1 MSGPLVCVHNLNEV
15 IWCRCDQYIIK
26 RQACTFG
33 HHSKLP
39 IYFNILIINIL
50 IIDQKQISRNWTCN
64 IYGGIISNL
73 CTTYPLDHQSTCHEA
88 PPKKKP
94 YLVQTFDLPWS
105 SIWVDLS
112 IFQTEIFALRVQFL
126 SKLWT
131 GLHPHNQGSYV
142 ISIPYVFYN
151 LIRRICSRAVHHT
164 IYGYGSAVDGCLT
177 AYGCLHQHYHLRH
190 SKFWPPNRNMESE
203 NK

>member
-1 MSGPLVCVHNLNEV
+1 M
-15 IWCRCDQYIIK
+15 I
-26 RQACTFG
+26 
-33 HHSKLP
+33 
-39 IYFNILIINIL
+39 NILIINIL

-112 IFQTEIFALRVQFL
+112 IFQTEIFALRVQFCLNCGWTFVYIIRGPMSSVSHMYFTIWSGEYVVEL
-126 SKLWT
+126 ST
-131 GLHPHNQGSYV
+131 
-142 ISIPYVFYN
+142 IPYMAM
-151 LIRRICSRAVHHT
+151 AVQLMGVLQHMAVSINT
-164 IYGYGSAVDGCLT
+164 ITWDT
-177 AYGCLHQHYHLRH
+177 A
-190 SKFWPPNRNMESE
+190 SFDPPTEIWSQKINRSLF
-203 NK
+203 